1 MIPTETRPNLGLNIV
16 SPEKME
22 PIRVL
27 EEKLNT
33 TFTKEDKKD
42 LRQILSTKISQTKS
56 TSDLKAFLTKH
67 LEHRASKEHEQTANI
82 QDDLVTSILEATMN
96 LPEFTFTKSPI
107 RSASKSQSRI
117 PIRSPNRSAEKEN
130 VVPNISKNSDHHKF
144 KMPMMGMKSKLPV
157 SKEKLL
163 KPPSTLASA
172 STLPTFSFKHRHS
185 SPIKEPKKNIPKEV
199 KPLEYVHPPSQP
211 QKVATAFPIEAN
223 RVNLNWISIPI
234 NSGAKTEFI
243 ALKNAANANP
253 VRVVMQIKDSEAEVL
268 YNLIFVFLSST
279 L

>member
-1 MIPTETRPNLGLNIV
+1 MGLNIV

-27 EEKLNT
+27 EQTLNT

-42 LRQILSTKISQTKS
+42 LRQILSTKISQTKCA
-56 TSDLKAFLTKH
+56 TDLKAFLTKH

-172 STLPTFSFKHRHS
+172 STLPTSSFKHRHS
-185 SPIKEPKKNIPKEV
+185 SPIKEPKKNISKEV
-199 KPLEYVHPPSQP
+199 KPALEYVHPPSQP

-234 NSGAKTEFI
+234 NSAAKTEFI

-253 VRVVMQIKDSEAEVL
+253 VRVVMQIKQDCEAEVL
-268 YNLIFVFLSST
+268 CAI
-279 L
+279 